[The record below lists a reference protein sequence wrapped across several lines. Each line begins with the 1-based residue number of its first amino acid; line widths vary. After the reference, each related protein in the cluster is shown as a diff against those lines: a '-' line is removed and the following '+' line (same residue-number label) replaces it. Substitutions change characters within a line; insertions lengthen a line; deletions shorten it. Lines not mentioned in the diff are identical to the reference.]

1 MKNLEK
7 VVCQTCY
14 LTDRDYMQNMMRRMI
29 FDYINQYET
38 HKTLETAIALCQYLL
53 DTDQVLPQYKT
64 LCNYMLLEG
73 CCYDVGYII

>member
-1 MKNLEK
+1 MNYFLI
-7 VVCQTCY
+7 
-14 LTDRDYMQNMMRRMI
+14 DRNYIQNITIWMSYMI
-29 FDYINQYET
+29 KTYVDTYET

>member
-1 MKNLEK
+1 
-7 VVCQTCY
+7 
-14 LTDRDYMQNMMRRMI
+14 MI
-29 FDYINQYET
+29 KSYIETYET
-38 HKTLETAIALCQYLL
+38 YKTLDTAIALCQYLL